1 MHEKIFQER
10 KLYLIWMYSMPVA
23 CLFDLSEKCVILA
36 KYWIGE
42 SIELADNAGFT
53 ARELKEIET
62 IVLGNKSKLKEA
74 WNEFFTE

>member
-1 MHEKIFQER
+1 MEPCHIHVR
-10 KLYLIWMYSMPVA
+10 KHGA
-23 CLFDLSEKCVILA
+23 LA

-42 SIELADNAGFT
+42 SVELADNAGFT

-62 IVLGNKSKLKEA
+62 IILGNKSKLKEA

>member
-1 MHEKIFQER
+1 MFA
-10 KLYLIWMYSMPVA
+10 V

-42 SIELADNAGFT
+42 SVELADNAGFT

-62 IVLGNKSKLKEA
+62 IILGNKSKLNEA